1 MAVMTEKIGDVVV
14 VIPEGMLKGD
24 TETDLLQYELLRQLN
39 GGQKKILLDLRNTTH
54 LNSIAIGILARIHT
68 SAATREAHFHVCN
81 VERRIENMLTIVR
94 LVHVLNVHATRDD
107 ALKVLAAA

>member
-24 TETDLLQYELLRQLN
+24 KETDQLQSELLRQLQ
-39 GGQKKILLDLRNTTH
+39 GGQKKILLDLRNTTY

-68 SAATREAHFHVCN
+68 RAATSGAHFYVCN

-94 LVHVLNVHATRDD
+94 LVNVLNVHAKRED
-107 ALKVLAAA
+107 ALQALAAV

>member
-1 MAVMTEKIGDVVV
+1 MAVLTEKIGDVVV

-54 LNSIAIGILARIHT
+54 LSSMAIGILARIHT

-81 VERRIENMLTIVR
+81 VERRIESTLAIVR
-94 LVHVLNVHATRDD
+94 LVNVLNVHATRDD